1 MPDANLLLVGFVKCG
16 TTSLSMHLAAH
27 PDISTPAIK
36 ELYHLI
42 DSSSPLT
49 SMRPAVSRQ
58 TGDGHLPN
66 QSARSYSEY
75 FPIENRRYALD
86 ATPWYYSQETAF
98 RYATCNPGVK
108 TIFMLRDPVRRI
120 VSSYRFFQ
128 GMLQEYPTGSFTEF
142 VEALVDKYNTK
153 GRYRMRIRKD
163 FFKYAFDS
171 ELDMGCYEQHISK
184 WLSAI
189 GEKRVFIGKMEDLRD
204 DPKRLMIRL
213 CSFLD
218 LDPGIYSEFDFAAF
232 FQSYSVRFGFL
243 QKIGRRLARE
253 DPMRYDRL
261 GQTHSPF
268 HPIAGHRTR
277 KLFERVYR
285 TLQERQDRIES
296 RAIDLLAEFYRPHNV
311 RLRERFSI
319 DYVQDGLAAA
329 RRDMRK

>member
-42 DSSSPLT
+42 DSSSPLA

-58 TGDGHLPN
+58 TGDERLPN
-66 QSARSYSEY
+66 LSTRSYSEH

-86 ATPWYYSQETAF
+86 ATPWYYSQEVAL
-98 RYATCNPGVK
+98 RYASCNPGVK
-108 TIFMLRDPVRRI
+108 TIFMLRDPVKRI

-128 GMLQEYPTGSFTEF
+128 GMLQEYPTGSFTDF
-142 VEALVDKYNTK
+142 VEALLDKDNTK
-153 GRYRMRIRKD
+153 SQYRMRIRKD

-171 ELDMGCYEQHISK
+171 ELDMGCYERHISK
-184 WLSAI
+184 WLSAV

-204 DPKRLMIRL
+204 DPKRMMIRL

-218 LDPGIYSEFDFAAF
+218 LDPVIYSEFDFAAY
-232 FQSYSVRFGFL
+232 FQSYNVRFGFL

-261 GQTHSPF
+261 GQSHTPF

-277 KLFERVYR
+277 RLFERVYR
-285 TLQERQDRIES
+285 ILQERQDRIEP

-319 DYVQDGLAAA
+319 DYV
-329 RRDMRK
+329 